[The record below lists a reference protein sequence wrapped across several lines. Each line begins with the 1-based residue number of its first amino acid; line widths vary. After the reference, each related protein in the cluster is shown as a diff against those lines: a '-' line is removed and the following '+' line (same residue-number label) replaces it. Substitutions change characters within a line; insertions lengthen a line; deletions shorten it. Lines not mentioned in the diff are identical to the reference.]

1 MRTLDPLLKWRPVGI
16 AALCLFAVAALRL
29 SPSHAALPAG
39 HSTFTLP
46 FDYIDNRVF
55 VEVHLNG
62 KGPYHFLLDTGAD
75 LALSDRVARE
85 LKLPIEDAGETSGVG
100 EHRQRAGRAR
110 IPELTLG
117 DLRLANLD
125 AYVLPAEDES
135 NVFGTKPLDGILG
148 QPVFERLVVKH
159 EYANHRLVFTDPKQ
173 FTYTGSGTVIP
184 IDRPVQI
191 PVIDAQLDGV
201 AGRFGVDTGAR
212 SSLLLYGPFCE
223 RNQLREKYNAR
234 FEGVTGWGIGGPVR
248 SLLARAHEFKLGN
261 QTIHDPVIRIST
273 QKSGLTTS
281 SSMAGLIGPDIL
293 SQFDV
298 TFDYSR
304 HRMILEPNSTY
315 GRPDSY
321 DRAGVWMGQGDGTF
335 TAIDVIPGGPADQA
349 GLKTGDTI
357 LAIDGQSTRALI
369 LPDVREK
376 IRRTP
381 PGQKLTLQI
390 DSNGTRRTIT
400 LTLRDLV

>member
-1 MRTLDPLLKWRPVGI
+1 MRNLDSLLKLRPIGI
-16 AALCLFAVAALRL
+16 ATLCVFAFAALCLSS
-29 SPSHAALPAG
+29 SPSELPTG
-39 HSTFTLP
+39 HTTFTLP
-46 FDYIDNRVF
+46 FAYIDNRVF
-55 VEVHLNG
+55 VEVHLDG
-62 KGPYHFLLDTGAD
+62 KGPYHFILDTGAD

-85 LKLPIEDAGETSGVG
+85 LKLAIEDAGETSGVG

-117 DLRLANLD
+117 DLHLTDLD
-125 AYVLPAEDES
+125 AYVLPDNDQS
-135 NVFGTKPLDGILG
+135 NVFGTKPVDGILG

-159 EYANHRLVFTDPKQ
+159 EYANRRLVFTDPKK
-173 FTYTGSGTVIP
+173 FAYSGTGTIIP

-201 AGRFGVDTGAR
+201 PGRFGVDTGAR

-223 RNQLREKYNAR
+223 RNHLREKYNAH

-248 SLLARAHEFKLGN
+248 SLLARAHEFQLSKL
-261 QTIHDPVIRIST
+261 TIHDPVIRIST

-304 HRMILEPNSTY
+304 HRMILEPNSTATTEPAS
-315 GRPDSY
+315 GWAKATEHLPPSMLS
-321 DRAGVWMGQGDGTF
+321 RAVPPLRRASKPATSSSPS
-335 TAIDVIPGGPADQA
+335 TANPPAIWSCPTSA
-349 GLKTGDTI
+349 KES
-357 LAIDGQSTRALI
+357 AAPHPARNSPCKSNREAPAAQSL
-369 LPDVREK
+369 
-376 IRRTP
+376 
-381 PGQKLTLQI
+381 
-390 DSNGTRRTIT
+390 
-400 LTLRDLV
+400 

>member
-1 MRTLDPLLKWRPVGI
+1 MRTTNALLKLRPLGI
-16 AALCLFAVAALRL
+16 AILCLFAVAALRL

-85 LKLPIEDAGETSGVG
+85 LNLTIEDAGETSGVG

-117 DLRLANLD
+117 DLRLTDLD

-159 EYANHRLVFTDPKQ
+159 EYANHRLVFTDPKK

-184 IDRPVQI
+184 IERPVQI
-191 PVIDAQLDGV
+191 PVVDAQLDGV

-223 RNQLREKYNAR
+223 RNHLREKYNAR

-248 SLLARAHEFKLGN
+248 SLLARAHELKLGN
-261 QTIHDPVIRIST
+261 LAIHDPVIRIST

-335 TAIDVIPGGPADQA
+335 TAIDVIPGGPASQA

-357 LAIDGQSTRALI
+357 LAINGQSTRALI

-390 DSNGTRRTIT
+390 ESNGARRTIT
-400 LTLRDLV
+400 LTLLDLV

>member
-1 MRTLDPLLKWRPVGI
+1 MRNLDSLLKLRPIGI
-16 AALCLFAVAALRL
+16 ALCFFAFAALRL
-29 SPSHAALPAG
+29 SSSPTELPAG
-39 HSTFTLP
+39 HTTFTMP
-46 FDYIDNRVF
+46 FAYIDNRVF
-55 VEVHLNG
+55 VEVHLDG
-62 KGPYHFLLDTGAD
+62 KGPYHFILDTGAD

-85 LKLPIEDAGETSGVG
+85 LKLAIEDAGETSGVG

-117 DLRLANLD
+117 DLRLTDLD
-125 AYVLPAEDES
+125 AYVLSDNDQS
-135 NVFGTKPLDGILG
+135 NVFGTKPVDGILG

-159 EYANHRLVFTDPKQ
+159 EYANRRLVFTDPKK
-173 FTYTGSGTVIP
+173 FAYSGTGTIIP

-201 AGRFGVDTGAR
+201 PGRFGVDTGAR

-223 RNQLREKYNAR
+223 SNHLREKYNAH

-248 SLLARAHEFKLGN
+248 SLLARAHEFQLSKL
-261 QTIHDPVIRIST
+261 TIHDPVIRIST

-304 HRMILEPNSTY
+304 HRMILEPNSNY
-315 GRPDSY
+315 GRSDSY
-321 DRAGVWMGQGDGTF
+321 DRAGVWMGQGNGTF
-335 TAIDVIPGGPADQA
+335 TAIDVIPGGPAAQA
-349 GLKTGDTI
+349 GLQTGDI
-357 LAIDGQSTRALI
+357 IFAIDGQPTRDLF
-369 LPDVREK
+369 LPDVRER

-390 DSNGTRRTIT
+390 ESGGTRRTIT
-400 LTLRDLV
+400 LILRDLV

>member
-1 MRTLDPLLKWRPVGI
+1 MKWRPVGI
-16 AALCLFAVAALRL
+16 AILCLFAVAALRL
-29 SPSHAALPAG
+29 QPSHASLATG
-39 HSTFTLP
+39 NTSFTLP

-117 DLRLANLD
+117 DLRLTGLD
-125 AYVLPAEDES
+125 AYVLPDNDQS

-159 EYANHRLVFTDPKQ
+159 EYANHRLVFTDPTK
-173 FTYTGSGTVIP
+173 FTYTGTGTVIP

-191 PVIDAQLDGV
+191 PVIDAQLDGIS
-201 AGRFGVDTGAR
+201 GRYGVDTGAR

-223 RNQLREKYNAR
+223 RNHLREKYNAH

-248 SLLARAHEFKLGN
+248 SLLARAHEFKIGN
-261 QTIHDPVIRIST
+261 QTIHDPILRLST

-304 HRMILEPNSTY
+304 HRMILEPNQNH

-349 GLKTGDTI
+349 GLKTGDII
-357 LAIDGQSTRALI
+357 LAIDGKSTRDLI

-376 IRRTP
+376 IRRTA
-381 PGQKLTLQI
+381 PGQKITLLVE
-390 DSNGTRRTIT
+390 SAGTRRTMT